1 EGRTQ
6 RYDVTIN
13 NDLTQ
18 TRRIVGADGLTTLS
32 TAAGAT
38 FTVVKPD
45 GTTISTTQ
53 TGDQRFGMLAPFGD
67 SATARMPSGLTSTMK
82 RTRTTTLANP
92 LNALSLLTLTEKT
105 TINGKTTTLLFDAA
119 TRAVTAT
126 SPFGRRVTS
135 TLDAKARLTSIRE
148 ASLMPIT
155 LTYDDRGRVIT
166 AAQGS
171 RGRSMSYDA
180 ADRLVSVTD
189 ALGRTTSFAYD
200 AA

>member
-1 EGRTQ
+1 AKGRLMRDEDAADGVIGLEQFGTADAFSVINKSAEGRTQ

-67 SATARMPSGLTSTMK
+67 SATARMRSGLTSTMK
-82 RTRTTTLANP
+82 RTRTPATANQ
-92 LNALSLLTLTEKT
+92 
-105 TINGKTTTLLFDAA
+105 IN
-119 TRAVTAT
+119 
-126 SPFGRRVTS
+126 
-135 TLDAKARLTSIRE
+135 
-148 ASLMPIT
+148 
-155 LTYDDRGRVIT
+155 
-166 AAQGS
+166 
-171 RGRSMSYDA
+171 
-180 ADRLVSVTD
+180 
-189 ALGRTTSFAYD
+189 
-200 AA
+200 